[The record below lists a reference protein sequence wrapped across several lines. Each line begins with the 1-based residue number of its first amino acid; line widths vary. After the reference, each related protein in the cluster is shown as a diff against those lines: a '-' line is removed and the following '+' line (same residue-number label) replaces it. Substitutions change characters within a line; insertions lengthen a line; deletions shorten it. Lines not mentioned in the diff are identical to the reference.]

1 MVHFCLED
9 FWIYRDGSDPSIE
22 NGFEIFSTAHVLWL
36 AFLFLLTLIY
46 TISYRR
52 SGDKG
57 RANMRKGLA
66 FVLIIYEILH
76 QCIGSFVGVPRGLYL
91 PLEICSLG
99 EYTILID
106 AMWPENRLTK
116 QLLAFAFLPA
126 AGMALMFPTAT
137 VYPPISIFAIHQF
150 VMHGAIVAY
159 IVARYSE
166 KEIKPRYPGIWM
178 SAIIIGII
186 IVPIYH
192 IDKFFGVNYMF
203 IMRDEGNPVLGAIWN
218 LTGGGGGIS
227 YILGLATLVILVMHI
242 MFLIYKVLGNRRTK
256 RK

>member
-1 MVHFCLED
+1 
-9 FWIYRDGSDPSIE
+9 
-22 NGFEIFSTAHVLWL
+22 
-36 AFLFLLTLIY
+36 
-46 TISYRR
+46 
-52 SGDKG
+52 
-57 RANMRKGLA
+57 
-66 FVLIIYEILH
+66 
-76 QCIGSFVGVPRGLYL
+76 
-91 PLEICSLG
+91 
-99 EYTILID
+99 
-106 AMWPENRLTK
+106 
-116 QLLAFAFLPA
+116 
-126 AGMALMFPTAT
+126 
-137 VYPPISIFAIHQF
+137 
-150 VMHGAIVAY
+150 MHGAIVAY

-242 MFLIYKVLGNRRTK
+242 MFLIYKVLGNKKKK